1 MLELSFVILGYGTTE
16 GIKGKMDMTEKKY
29 LLLILPKEKE
39 KSLSSLPYNGD
50 KRYMHAKKTQI
61 L

>member
-1 MLELSFVILGYGTTE
+1 
-16 GIKGKMDMTEKKY
+16 MTEKKY